1 MDAKWVLRGLLGV
14 VLIVA
19 LAAGCAPAPAGS
31 AEEMLVEKDAGGGTV
46 TLSVGQTLA
55 VRLESNPT
63 TGYGWHIIEVDEAI
77 LQSQGDPEY
86 TQQETQDQQMVG
98 VGGWEVLR
106 FTALKSGT
114 TTLKLGYSRSFEP
127 DVAPIEEFTLTIT
140 VK

>member
-1 MDAKWVLRGLLGV
+1 MLRMKTRRFIQVVSALVLVLG
-14 VLIVA
+14 
-19 LAAGCAPAPAGS
+19 LAACSPAGS
-31 AEEMLVEKDAGGGTV
+31 AAELLVEKDASGSEV
-46 TLSVGQTLA
+46 TLSAGQTLA
-55 VRLESNPT
+55 VKLESNPT
-63 TGYGWHIIEVDEAI
+63 TGYGWHIVEVDETV

-86 TQQETQDQQMVG
+86 TQADTQGTPMVG

-106 FTALKSGT
+106 FTAQKSGT

>member
-1 MDAKWVLRGLLGV
+1 MKAMRFFQILLGLAL
-14 VLIVA
+14 VLG
-19 LAAGCAPAPAGS
+19 LAACSPAGS
-31 AEEMLVEKDAGGGTV
+31 AEEVLVEKDASGSEV
-46 TLSVGQTLA
+46 TLSEGQTLA
-55 VRLESNPT
+55 VKLESNPT
-63 TGYGWHIIEVDEAI
+63 TGYGWHIVTVDETVV
-77 LQSQGDPEY
+77 QSQGDPEY
-86 TQQETQDQQMVG
+86 TQADTQGTPMVG